1 MKISVIQLNNAG
13 DVQANLRSIAD
24 LVDAA
29 VASDKPDLVVLPE
42 MSACRSSSVET
53 LTASAEP
60 IGEATGPAHEFLS
73 ALASR
78 HGINLITG
86 SSVERSGGQLF
97 NTGVL
102 IGRDGQILTKYR
114 KIHRFDVTLPDG
126 TAHLESSVFGGG
138 TEVVTFALEGVTV
151 GFTICY
157 DLRFPVLFKKL
168 AELGADIIVVPAAF
182 HFRTGV
188 DHWEVLLRAR
198 AIETQCYVVAPDQTG
213 SFDNGAG
220 ESFGHSMILD
230 PWGMIVAQVSHGL
243 GYASARFDRGYLED
257 VRRRMPILQ
266 HQVLV

>member
-1 MKISVIQLNNAG
+1 MKISVLQLNNAG
-13 DVQANLRSIAD
+13 DVQANLRNIAD

-29 VASDKPDLVVLPE
+29 VKTDNPDLVVLPE
-42 MSACRSSSVET
+42 MSACRSSSVVT
-53 LTASAEP
+53 LRESGEP
-60 IGEATGPAHEFLS
+60 IGELTGPTHEFLS

-78 HGINLITG
+78 HRINLISG
-86 SSVERSGGQLF
+86 STIERSGGEFF

-114 KIHRFDVTLPDG
+114 KIHLFDVTLPDG
-126 TAHLESSVFGGG
+126 TPHLESSVFGRG

-213 SFDNGAG
+213 SFDDGAG
-220 ESFGHSMILD
+220 ESFGHSMIVD
-230 PWGMIVAQVSHGL
+230 PWGLITAQVSHGP
-243 GYASARFDRGYLED
+243 GYATARFDRGYLED
-257 VRRRMPILQ
+257 VRRRMPVLQ
-266 HQVLV
+266 HQVLS